1 MSSEPK
7 TATSPSVARRWPVW
21 LLAVLVTFGFP
32 TLFCGGYCTYHS
44 HHCNGDD
51 FHHHCHGHH
60 HHDGAGAR
68 LRGDPNDPYQL
79 VKFEQTASH
88 APGAHPVAWLRH
100 IQGISLFHPGSP
112 ASYEEADF
120 EMFTGLLILVNK
132 SLLGLPP
139 SAGLLTFV
147 GVDFQ
152 ESDTEEGESWQDGG
166 MQVRWRQE
174 TLQPDDSWQ
183 PVPDTALVFYFDAVG
198 NLVTVQNRTWL
209 KPAHR

>member
-7 TATSPSVARRWPVW
+7 TATSPPVARRWPVW

-32 TLFCGGYCTYHS
+32 TLFSGGYCTYSS
-44 HHCNGDD
+44 HHCDDDD

-60 HHDGAGAR
+60 HHDGTGAR
-68 LRGDPNDPYQL
+68 LGRDANDPYRL
-79 VKFEQTASH
+79 VKFEQVSSH
-88 APGAHPVAWLRH
+88 TPGAHPVAWLRH

-152 ESDTEEGESWQDGG
+152 ESDTEGESWQDGG

-174 TLQPDDSWQ
+174 TVRPDGSWQ

-209 KPAHR
+209 RPAQR